1 MIYFK
6 QNEKMKQVY
15 SESKSE
21 LINFLQYILIEN
33 RFEPYFSQSYLHSAK
48 GFWYVNFF
56 GKYYDL
62 VNETTI
68 QKFNKEVLNNGKE
81 I

>member
-6 QNEKMKQVY
+6 QNEKLKQVY

-21 LINFLQYILIEN
+21 LISFLQFILVEN
-33 RFEPYFSQSYLHSAK
+33 KFEPYFSQSYLHSAK
-48 GFWYVNFF
+48 GFWYVNFY
-56 GKYYDL
+56 GKYYNL
-62 VNETTI
+62 VDEDI
-68 QKFNKEVLNNGKE
+68 IKKFNKEVLNNGKR